1 MRNCKWFLVFDSNQV
16 PAFTLTDAVEGSVAI
31 QYNNG
36 NFNGLFYL
44 ADFGYQ
50 GNNYRFDD
58 EGGTVTIFL
67 LDSLGEETGSGV
79 ASGYLNFSLTNVTPF
94 ADASSACCYSGA
106 FYLCFVGLWFAGGS
120 GGGLAQGFIG
130 VMRWLLRGLLCT
142 LLVCLEGF

>member
-58 EGGTVTIFL
+58 EGGTFTIFL

-79 ASGYLNFSLTNVTPF
+79 ASGVSKL
-94 ADASSACCYSGA
+94 
-106 FYLCFVGLWFAGGS
+106 
-120 GGGLAQGFIG
+120 
-130 VMRWLLRGLLCT
+130 
-142 LLVCLEGF
+142 